1 MTGPSLVVGGPR
13 PHDLL
18 RITDPARVLP
28 IDPAADRTALR
39 AALERAPWV
48 VVRRDVRDREFL
60 PVGVRGA
67 TRSLRWAARVPR
79 TAVAEVLT
87 PANLLD
93 RARPVPRDLPVFH
106 ALAALPGP
114 ARPAW
119 VRAWGPGGSAAFEL
133 AAAVATATRSSDLDL
148 VADVPAP
155 VPPGEAARLLAVLA
169 RLPVRIDLQFQ
180 TPYGGIA
187 AAELARGEAQV
198 LLRTDLGPFLVSD
211 PWAPPPPAM
220 PMPTPEHR

>member
-1 MTGPSLVVGGPR
+1 MTGPGAVAGGPR

-18 RITDPARVLP
+18 RIADPAQVLP
-28 IDPAADRTALR
+28 IGLVADRVAFR
-39 AALERAPWV
+39 AALDRAPWV
-48 VVRRDVRDREFL
+48 VVRRDVCDREFL

-87 PANLLD
+87 PADLLD

-106 ALAALPGP
+106 ALATLPRL

-119 VRAWGPGGSAAFEL
+119 VSAWGPGGSAAFEL
-133 AAAVATATRSSDLDL
+133 AAALATATRTSDLDL
-148 VADVPAP
+148 VADTPAA
-155 VPPGEAARLLAVLA
+155 VPPAEAARLLALLA
-169 RLPVRIDLQFQ
+169 RLPVRIDLQLQ

-198 LLRTDLGPFLVSD
+198 LLRTDLGPLLVTD
-211 PWAPPPPAM
+211 PWAPPP
-220 PMPTPEHR
+220 TPEPR